1 MKSAPVLENDGTF
14 AEVDT
19 TTHIDRINHMAMETH
34 AAVAEFDSQG
44 ELTIYSPNQ
53 TVYGI
58 RSFIAD
64 LVRYGLQQGPVSQRP
79 PWAAAS
85 AASRSGGVAGAAGLP
100 LLPCG

>member
-1 MKSAPVLENDGTF
+1 
-14 AEVDT
+14 
-19 TTHIDRINHMAMETH
+19 MAMETH

-64 LVRYGLQQGPVSQRP
+64 LFDMDYNKVRVVKTTMGGSTVPNTVT
-79 PWAAAS
+79 S
-85 AASRSGGVAGAAGLP
+85 APGTPASR
-100 LLPCG
+100 